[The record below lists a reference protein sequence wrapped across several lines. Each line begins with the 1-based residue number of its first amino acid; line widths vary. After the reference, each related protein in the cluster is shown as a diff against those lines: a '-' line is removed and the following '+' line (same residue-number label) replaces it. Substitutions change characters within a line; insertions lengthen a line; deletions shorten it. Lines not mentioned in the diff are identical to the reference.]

1 MKTEYDKTWQNSAT
15 QLPNRDIPEAEKQ
28 GKYHRAW
35 AKAIYSKYYNNRTGI
50 PRDFQSDIDMLR
62 LYGKGNQPESIYKK
76 NKVKSSGTNTSTDV
90 DSTSTNS
97 LDSIMDGRDNIDWTI
112 VSIAPRIKSMVK
124 AYLESARED
133 MFVDAIDANSG
144 AATEDAKWQLWAYAK
159 NKQFVDGLQ
168 AQSGIE
174 PQQPSFVPSS
184 IEELEAYEAMGGF
197 KRNYAKSMEK
207 LLKYTMDISG
217 YDDELE
223 EGLLDDLMDIGI
235 GITRTYLDE
244 EDNMFKDEW
253 IDPKY
258 FVVQYSE
265 HNDFRDS
272 EYAGHVKQYSVSQA
286 RVMFPQLTEADFEGM
301 AFMYSNRNG
310 NPASSDW
317 DKYNILNEDGA
328 MGYDSFLLD
337 IFHAEWVDTKMRRK
351 LAYTG
356 RHGHKSMVPLK
367 DDQEVKPLSERD
379 KKRGINQKE
388 IKSNLR
394 KLRICSWIIGT
405 EFIGEWG
412 DANMQDRPKK
422 NKVLHNYHVRCLP
435 DASLIAQLKP
445 VFDNLQIGWIR
456 YQDARAR
463 ALKAGV
469 AINFDKLKNIEDVR
483 GKYSVSEVLKMFHKD
498 GILFYRESL
507 RGRYE
512 GGKSLP
518 IEQLPSNI
526 LQDIQEFTAM
536 WDHSFVQME
545 GLTGI
550 SPLML
555 GASPDPDATLG
566 SQKLSISSSS
576 NAIKPLGLSM
586 NLLKRKSAES
596 LMRRLQL
603 AFKAR
608 EDIAKNYIGVIGDGD
623 VEILKLAEK
632 SGVKY
637 GLRPE
642 MRPSDQEKINV
653 ITAADMSLQN
663 RREGRPGIDL
673 STNLYIKNQ
682 IAAGANLKEL
692 SFLIGYYE
700 KKMGEEDQ
708 KKKMQMIQAQAQE
721 NQKMAAQQGQQD
733 MQKQQAETQAD
744 LLLAEKNGQFG
755 IFEKLVSKTP
765 QEAMEMVALLRGLG
779 MNLQDPQQ
787 GPQGP
792 QNGLSHQGGPQVP
805 PEGQSAP
812 TEPQMAPQPPTQ

>member
-1 MKTEYDKTWQNSAT
+1 MKYDESYQDSAT
-15 QLPNRDIPEAEKQ
+15 QLPNRDRPEEEKQ
-28 GKYHRAW
+28 EQYHKQW
-35 AKAIYSKYYNNRTGI
+35 AKAIYSKYYNNKTGI
-50 PRDFQSDIDMLR
+50 PRDFQSDIDLLR
-62 LYGKGNQPESIYKK
+62 QYGKGNQPESIYKK
-76 NKVKSSGTNTSTDV
+76 NKTGGTTGTTSTDV
-90 DSTSTNS
+90 DVTSNGS
-97 LDSIMDGRDNIDWTI
+97 LSSIMDGRDNIDWTI

-133 MFVDAIDANSG
+133 MFVDAIDADSG
-144 AATEDAKWQLWAYAK
+144 AKAEDAKWRLWAYSK
-159 NKQFVDGLQ
+159 NQAFIMSMQ
-168 AQSGIE
+168 AQAGIQ
-174 PQQPSFVPSS
+174 PQKPSFVPTSK
-184 IEELEAYEAMGGF
+184 EELEAYEAMGGF
-197 KRNYAKSMEK
+197 KLNFAKAMEK
-207 LLKYTMDISG
+207 LVKYTMGISG

-223 EGLLDDLMDIGI
+223 EKLLDDLMDIGI
-235 GITRTYLDE
+235 GITRTHLDP

-272 EYAGHVKQYSVSQA
+272 EYAGHSKQYSISQA
-286 RVMFPQLTEADFEGM
+286 RLMFPRLDESDFEG
-301 AFMYSNRNG
+301 AAYSYCSKNG
-310 NPASSDW
+310 NPSNDEWS
-317 DKYNILNEDGA
+317 KYKVVNDDGSR
-328 MGYDSFLLD
+328 GYDSFLVD
-337 IFHAEWVDTKMRRK
+337 VFHCEWVDTKMRRK
-351 LAYTG
+351 LSYTG
-356 RHGHKSMVPLK
+356 RHGHKTMVPLK
-367 DDQEVKPLSERD
+367 GDDEVKPLSERD
-379 KKRGINQKE
+379 KRRGISQKE

-394 KLRICSWIIGT
+394 KLRMCTWFIGT
-405 EFIGEWG
+405 DFVGEWG
-412 DANMQDRPKK
+412 AANFQDRPKK

-435 DASLIAQLKP
+435 DASIISQLKP

-483 GKYSVSEVLKMFHKD
+483 GKYSVSDVLKMFVKD

-507 RGRYE
+507 RGKYE

-518 IEQLPSNI
+518 IEHLPSNI

-576 NAIKPLGLSM
+576 NAIKPLGLAM
-586 NLLKRKSAES
+586 NMLKRKGAES

-608 EDIAKNYIGVIGDGD
+608 EDIAKNYIGVIGEAD
-623 VEILKLAEK
+623 VEVLKIAEK

-637 GLRPE
+637 GLFPT
-642 MRPSDQEKINV
+642 MRPSEQEKIN
-653 ITAADMSLQN
+653 IIQAADQSLAN

-673 STNLYIKNQ
+673 QTNLYIKNQ

-700 KKMGEEDQ
+700 KKIGEEDQ
-708 KKKMQMIQAQAQE
+708 KRKMQMIQAQGKE
-721 NQKMAAQQGQQD
+721 NKEMAAQQGQME
-733 MQKQQAETQAD
+733 MQKKQAELEAE
-744 LLLAEKNGQFG
+744 LKIAEKNGQFG

-779 MNLQDPQQ
+779 LNLKDPQQ
-787 GPQGP
+787 GAQPP
-792 QNGLSHQGGPQVP
+792 TNGTSPPSGGNVP

-812 TEPQMAPQPPTQ
+812 TEPQMASQGTPQ